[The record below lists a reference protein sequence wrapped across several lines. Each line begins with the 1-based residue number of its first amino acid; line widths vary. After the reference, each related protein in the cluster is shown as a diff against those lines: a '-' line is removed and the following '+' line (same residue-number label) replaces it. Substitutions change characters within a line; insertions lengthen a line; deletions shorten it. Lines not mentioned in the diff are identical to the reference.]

1 MPAQLI
7 YREKHILS
15 DGFLVEMV
23 IWRLPRKTAERPHG
37 IKYRLFYGLPNGR
50 CVVRY
55 DNESGKGD
63 HRHFKNRE
71 MPYRFIDAETLIRD
85 FCADVEQARRSA
97 S

>member
-15 DGFLVEMV
+15 DGSLVEMV
-23 IWRLPRKTAERPHG
+23 IWRLPRKTAERPHE
-37 IKYRLFYGLPNGR
+37 IKYRLFYGLPNGQ

-63 HRHFKNRE
+63 HRHFKSRE
-71 MPYRFIDAETLIRD
+71 TPYRFIDAETLIRD
-85 FCADVEQARRSA
+85 FLADVEQARRSA